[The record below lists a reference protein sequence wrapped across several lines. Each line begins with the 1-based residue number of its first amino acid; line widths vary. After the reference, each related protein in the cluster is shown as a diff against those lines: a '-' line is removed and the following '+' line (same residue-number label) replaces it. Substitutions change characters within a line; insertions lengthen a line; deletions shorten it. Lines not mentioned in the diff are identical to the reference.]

1 MVRWAG
7 PCSLMRPV
15 ILKVKAKLQISD
27 QHEDIIQYATACS
40 DSISALECF
49 KNICTP
55 IFLFIASGSKKSYK
69 DLATKT
75 CFKKSQ
81 SH

>member
-27 QHEDIIQYATACS
+27 QHEDILQYATACS

-55 IFLFIASGSKKSYK
+55 IFLFIASGSKNFNKDPTTKSS
-69 DLATKT
+69 
-75 CFKKSQ
+75 FN
-81 SH
+81 